1 MADRRGLAVLVRAS
15 ARQERRIGARGKTS
29 AKKGPLAGASGP
41 SLGRKRP
48 RRAAGTRQQSRYR
61 AAAICHRAAQ
71 KASPDSACPFE
82 GAPPWR
88 NEHSPTLEAAPR
100 PHRGCRSYAASLV
113 PEGPGKHSMT
123 AVDFGSF
130 VEELAAK
137 SGEVILP
144 FFRTSL
150 SIDNK
155 GTVGRFDP
163 VTAADRAAGAAMRA
177 LIHKAFPEHGIIGEE
192 YGSEHPDAEYVW
204 VLDPIDGTK
213 SFICGMPAWG
223 TLIGLTRFGKPVFGT
238 MHQPFLGES
247 FTGDGEA
254 ARYRGPAGDR
264 ELCVRP
270 CAALDEAVLF
280 TTSPLLMSE
289 QDRDAFRRVE
299 QRVRLSRYGGDCYAY
314 CMLAAGH
321 IDLVIE
327 TELKP
332 HDIVPL
338 VPIITGA
345 GGVPTAWDGG
355 PAASG
360 SRGALRRSPDA
371 SPRAAGSRISR

>member
-1 MADRRGLAVLVRAS
+1 
-15 ARQERRIGARGKTS
+15 
-29 AKKGPLAGASGP
+29 
-41 SLGRKRP
+41 
-48 RRAAGTRQQSRYR
+48 
-61 AAAICHRAAQ
+61 
-71 KASPDSACPFE
+71 
-82 GAPPWR
+82 
-88 NEHSPTLEAAPR
+88 
-100 PHRGCRSYAASLV
+100 
-113 PEGPGKHSMT
+113 MT
-123 AVDFGSF
+123 AVDFGTF

-150 SIDNK
+150 SVDNK
-155 GTVGRFDP
+155 GAIGRLDP
-163 VTAADRAAGAAMRA
+163 VTAADRAAEAAMRA
-177 LIHKAFPEHGIIGEE
+177 RIRQAFPEHGIIGEE

-223 TLIGLTRFGKPVFGT
+223 TLIGLMRFGKPVFGT

-247 FTGDGEA
+247 FKGDGEA

-289 QDRDAFRRVE
+289 EDRGAFRRVE

-314 CMLAAGH
+314 CVLAAGH
-321 IDLVIE
+321 VDLVIE

-332 HDIVPL
+332 HDVLPL
-338 VPIITGA
+338 IPIIEGA
-345 GGVPTAWDGG
+345 GGIITTWENGRPHEGG
-355 PAASG
+355 
-360 SRGALRRSPDA
+360 RIV
-371 SPRAAGSRISR
+371 AAGDRRAHAQALELLKG

>member
-1 MADRRGLAVLVRAS
+1 MLPS
-15 ARQERRIGARGKTS
+15 AIGFGTW
-29 AKKGPLAGASGP
+29 GT
-41 SLGRKRP
+41 GRKTP
-48 RRAAGTRQQSRYR
+48 
-61 AAAICHRAAQ
+61 
-71 KASPDSACPFE
+71 
-82 GAPPWR
+82 
-88 NEHSPTLEAAPR
+88 
-100 PHRGCRSYAASLV
+100 
-113 PEGPGKHSMT
+113 SMT

-155 GTVGRFDP
+155 SKLGGFDP
-163 VTAADRAAGAAMRA
+163 VTAADRAAEAAMRA
-177 LIHKAFPEHGIIGEE
+177 LIRQAFPEHGIIGEE
-192 YGSEHPDAEYVW
+192 YGDERPDAEYVW

-223 TLIGLTRFGKPVFGT
+223 TLIGLTRFGRPVFGT

-254 ARYRGPAGDR
+254 ARYAGPAGDR
-264 ELCVRP
+264 ELKVRS

-280 TTSPLLMSE
+280 TTSPLLMSD
-289 QDRDAFRRVE
+289 QDRGAFRRVE

-314 CMLAAGH
+314 CMLAAGY

-332 HDIVPL
+332 HDVVPL

-345 GGVPTAWDGG
+345 GGVLTTWDGG
-355 PAASG
+355 SALSG
-360 SRGALRRSPDA
+360 GRIV
-371 SPRAAGSRISR
+371 AAGDRRVHAAALAVLNESLSPHSGERVPSEPRERGG